1 MAGRRLVPLAVAV
14 ALLVAAGPA
23 AAARHHHHDDA
34 RTDTPRAERAIAW
47 FRAHIGETAW
57 EGYCE
62 RAVENSFGTEH
73 RYADA
78 RSNWESGRGR
88 RHGDWRRAPRGALV
102 FWSTSEHAHVAISL
116 GDGTVL
122 TTSAGGRIGR
132 VRIGFFPRVLG
143 WKRADWA

>member
-1 MAGRRLVPLAVAV
+1 MRGRRLIPLAVAV
-14 ALLVAAGPA
+14 ALLVPASPA
-23 AAARHHHHDDA
+23 AARKDPA

-47 FRAHIGETAW
+47 FRAHLGTTAW

-62 RAVENSFGTEH
+62 LAVEQSFGTRH
-73 RYADA
+73 RYANA

-88 RHGDWRRAPRGALV
+88 QHRDWRRAPRGALV
-102 FWSTSEHAHVAISL
+102 FWSTSADAHVAISL

-122 TTSAGGRIGR
+122 TTSGHGARIGR
-132 VRIGFFPRVLG
+132 VPMTWFGRPLG